1 MAETTGRDQA
11 GPSETGPAEIGLL
24 LFPGAQAAAI
34 HGLTDLFRVANLV
47 ATGEDESR
55 PSPLR
60 ISHWEAADGAA
71 PIRVFDTAPEA
82 VGAPVAIVAPPSL
95 GASPTPELSAALAPW
110 LTARHAAGA
119 TLASVCAGAF
129 VIAGT
134 GLLDGRTA
142 TTHWAL
148 EDEFRTRF
156 PRVDLAIDKLI
167 VDDGDILTAGGL
179 MAWTDLGLRL
189 VDRLLGPELMIETAR
204 YLLIDP
210 PGREQRYY
218 SPFAP
223 RLDHRDAAIL
233 KAQHWLQA
241 NGARGAT
248 LAAMAACAGLEERT
262 FLRRF
267 HKATGLKPTDYCQ
280 RLRIGRARSLLEA
293 GGNTIEQIAWT
304 VGYEDA
310 GAFRKVFQRI
320 TGLTPGDYRRR
331 FAPHA
336 AP

>member
-1 MAETTGRDQA
+1 
-11 GPSETGPAEIGLL
+11 
-24 LFPGAQAAAI
+24 
-34 HGLTDLFRVANLV
+34 
-47 ATGEDESR
+47 
-55 PSPLR
+55 
-60 ISHWEAADGAA
+60 
-71 PIRVFDTAPEA
+71 
-82 VGAPVAIVAPPSL
+82 
-95 GASPTPELSAALAPW
+95 
-110 LTARHAAGA
+110 
-119 TLASVCAGAF
+119 
-129 VIAGT
+129 
-134 GLLDGRTA
+134 
-142 TTHWAL
+142 
-148 EDEFRTRF
+148 
-156 PRVDLAIDKLI
+156 
-167 VDDGDILTAGGL
+167 

-320 TGLTPGDYRRR
+320 TGLTPGIIDAASRPTPRRER
-331 FAPHA
+331 SSPGRSLPPQPGCEDADPGETLA
-336 AP
+336 AGAHD